1 MKSRIALAKDA
12 FNKRKELLTEGLG
25 KKLKKRMVKM
35 LIWPV
40 VLYGCETWTLLEEE
54 IDRLQALEMWLWRG
68 IEKISWRDRVSNQ
81 DVLIKVDERRC
92 LMRTIWQR
100 KKNWIGHVLRG
111 SGLLKDVLE
120 GRMLGKKRRGRPRVK
135 MIDDLMGKSKP
146 KGRRREEW
154 ESSPSSSSS
163 SCSSDSEGRR

>member
-1 MKSRIALAKDA
+1 M
-12 FNKRKELLTEGLG
+12 
-25 KKLKKRMVKM
+25 KKRMVKI

-111 SGLLKDVLE
+111 NGLLKDVLE
-120 GRMLGKKRRGRPRVK
+120 GRMLDIWGFWKEKKRQTKSERKRRGRPRAK
-135 MIDDLMGKSKP
+135 MIDDLMEKP
-146 KGRRREEW
+146 KPKEMRREMLHANQTIQN
-154 ESSPSSSSS
+154 
-163 SCSSDSEGRR
+163 RNQLL

>member
-1 MKSRIALAKDA
+1 MKI
-12 FNKRKELLTEGLG
+12 
-25 KKLKKRMVKM
+25 

-100 KKNWIGHVLRG
+100 KKN
-111 SGLLKDVLE
+111 
-120 GRMLGKKRRGRPRVK
+120 
-135 MIDDLMGKSKP
+135 
-146 KGRRREEW
+146 
-154 ESSPSSSSS
+154 
-163 SCSSDSEGRR
+163 